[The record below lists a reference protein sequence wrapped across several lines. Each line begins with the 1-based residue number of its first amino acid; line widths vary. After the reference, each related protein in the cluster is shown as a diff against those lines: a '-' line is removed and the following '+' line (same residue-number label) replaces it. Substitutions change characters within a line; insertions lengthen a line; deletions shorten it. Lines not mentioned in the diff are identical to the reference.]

1 MTRMPVS
8 RRKFLAVGAG
18 AAVAACAGGVGLVE
32 AQLLPGRTRLHQALG
47 LTGPDGVVPSAKP
60 GPKVTESFVS
70 EARAGTKVSWTAA
83 YPPGSDGTEKL
94 PFVLALHGRGGDH
107 TFPFAGVGLDRYL
120 TQAVNAGASPF
131 VIVSVD
137 GGEASFW
144 HRRANGDDPVTMI
157 RAELM
162 PRLSR
167 RGLLVRRYGLIGWSM
182 GGYGALLYAERE
194 PEEVV
199 AAVAVSPALW
209 RTWKDVRP
217 GAFDDE
223 SDFLAN
229 DAFEGRP
236 ILYDVPLRIDCG
248 RDDPFAE
255 ATREFIGGL
264 PAKPAGGFQPG
275 AHTVGYWRRMAPT
288 QLTFLAKHLAGRAA

>member
-1 MTRMPVS
+1 MPVS

-47 LTGPDGVVPSAKP
+47 LTGPDGVVPSAKA

-70 EARAGTKVSWTAA
+70 EARGGKKVSWTAA
-83 YPPGSDGTEKL
+83 YPPGSNGTEKL

-107 TFPFAGVGLDRYL
+107 TFAFAGIGLDRYL
-120 TQAVNAGASPF
+120 TQAVTAGASPF

-144 HRRANGDDPVTMI
+144 HRRADGDDPVTMI

-199 AAVAVSPALW
+199 AAAVVSPALW
-209 RTWKDVRP
+209 REWDEVRP

-229 DAFEGRP
+229 EVFEGRP

-248 RDDPFAE
+248 RDDPFADN
-255 ATREFIGGL
+255 TRDFIAGL

-275 AHTVGYWRRMAPT
+275 AHTAGYWRRMAPS
-288 QLTFLAKHLAGRAA
+288 QLTFLAKQLAGKAA